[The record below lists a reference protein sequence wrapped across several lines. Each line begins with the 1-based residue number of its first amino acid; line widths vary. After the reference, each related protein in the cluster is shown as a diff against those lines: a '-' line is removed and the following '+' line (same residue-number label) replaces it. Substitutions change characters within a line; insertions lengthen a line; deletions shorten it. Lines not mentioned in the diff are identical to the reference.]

1 MKIESQIYAFPAY
14 FLISFSHLLVEKGLE
29 NMPFKGQI
37 INLFNIFDKCAR
49 IEQVDD
55 KKDVLYL
62 RRDEHLLRAHF

>member
-1 MKIESQIYAFPAY
+1 M
-14 FLISFSHLLVEKGLE
+14 VEKGLE
-29 NMPFKGQI
+29 NIPFKGQI

-55 KKDVLYL
+55 NKDVLYL